1 MGVEYT
7 TFRHWC
13 VCVYACVFNF
23 KQIIE
28 WHKFRMKNKIQ
39 MWESICVECIRCFWR
54 NHLSINNN
62 YHLRMSHIH
71 KKTDKLIFSL
81 FVCLFVYFPMT
92 VAASSLAPFICPSVI
107 ITPCVS
113 FLRGPKALRNNINV
127 AVTMT
132 VAKYDKLNRPK
143 NDSKLSFDDTQQW
156 TKTIFEPY
164 LSCIQLVIDL
174 YNSASSSNDAS
185 QWSVIT
191 SHFHAPVHPVYW

>member
-1 MGVEYT
+1 MSFVYWQFSQCIYPKWINYSIRIMGVEYT

-62 YHLRMSHIH
+62 FHLRMSHIH

-81 FVCLFVYFPMT
+81 FVCLFVCFPMA
-92 VAASSLAPFICPSVI
+92 VAASSLAPFICPSSSHLACRSFAV
-107 ITPCVS
+107 PRHCVTIS
-113 FLRGPKALRNNINV
+113 MWQWRWRWQSTIN
-127 AVTMT
+127 
-132 VAKYDKLNRPK
+132 
-143 NDSKLSFDDTQQW
+143 
-156 TKTIFEPY
+156 
-164 LSCIQLVIDL
+164 
-174 YNSASSSNDAS
+174 
-185 QWSVIT
+185 
-191 SHFHAPVHPVYW
+191 